1 MKKLS
6 LLLISLLMQ
15 VGMATVASAQD
26 NENNVAIADGIGAR
40 QTVYLPEGLTGKGV
54 LVGVI
59 DGGMEFSHVNF
70 LDPKTFQTR
79 IKTAFI
85 VNSDGSYVDARTPE
99 EIAKL
104 DHSVAHGTH
113 VAGIAAGSYAADGW
127 HGIAPEADLCLAA
140 VIDNGGGGGDT
151 SISVA
156 LKNIFAVADSLGL
169 PVVVNM
175 SIGPKS
181 AGYDG
186 YDNIIYRCEELT
198 EKGNLAGRIVV
209 VSSGN
214 YGSRLDYLEG
224 SIGSDGKLHIAIES
238 PEIIKEGQIATLV
251 FSFEVP
257 KGEEMS
263 FRFYPYDI
271 DAKKEVNEGLLDLSG
286 NPLDLS
292 ALGQYMTHSE
302 KDDSPYRYY
311 KFNYPDLIMTAG
323 KHIIPCMEITGTA
336 GTKISYVTGIA
347 EDQPSDDDR
356 FSSIKAVYS
365 GKNGLSMTPAVL
377 SVGNYDA
384 RVPGKTPIHRTSS
397 FGLNMHGDKFP
408 DVVAP
413 GTGIISSTMLTKETG
428 DKYASREIK
437 MPDGNAKTFMW
448 QTMTGTSQSSPLM
461 AGIVALM
468 LQHDPTL
475 TVNRV
480 RELLY
485 STNDWNEDCDNA
497 PMGPNQAGH
506 GILNT
511 KALFEK
517 LMGSTAIK
525 EVPARPANDAIYDLF
540 GRRLSDVPEKG
551 IFIRNNKKIIK

>member
-6 LLLISLLMQ
+6 LLLVSLLMQ

-26 NENNVAIADGIGAR
+26 NENTVAIADGIGAR

-59 DGGMEFSHVNF
+59 DGGMEFNHVNF

-79 IKTAFI
+79 IKTAFL
-85 VNSDGSYVDARTPE
+85 VNPDGSYVVARTPE

-104 DHSVAHGTH
+104 DHSLAHGTH

-140 VIDNGGGGGDT
+140 VTDKNNGGGET
-151 SISVA
+151 STPVA
-156 LKNIFAVADSLGL
+156 LKNVFAVADSLGL
-169 PVVVNM
+169 PVVVNL
-175 SIGPKS
+175 SIGPAKL
-181 AGYDG
+181 GDDG
-186 YDNIIYRCEELT
+186 YRDLVYRFEELT
-198 EKGNLAGRIVV
+198 EMGNLPGHIVV
-209 VSSGN
+209 VSSANKGN
-214 YGSRLDYLEG
+214 STSCLEG
-224 SIGSDGKLHIAIES
+224 TIGSDGKLHVAFADPTVFRAGDAIT
-238 PEIIKEGQIATLV
+238 IG
-251 FSFEVP
+251 FSLETP
-257 KGEEMS
+257 KGEDLN
-263 FRFYPYDI
+263 FRFYLYD
-271 DAKKEVNEGLLDLSG
+271 AVTKKEVNEDLLDDMG
-286 NPLDLS
+286 NPMDFS
-292 ALGQYMTHSE
+292 ALVQDVTNSE
-302 KDDSPYRYY
+302 NDKSPYRYY
-311 KFNYPDLIMTAG
+311 KYSYPSFVMVGRDDV
-323 KHIIPCMEITGTA
+323 IPCLEITGNA
-336 GTKISYVTGIA
+336 GTKISYITDVVLI
-347 EDQPSDDDR
+347 EDDDR
-356 FSSIKAVYS
+356 FANVNKVYS
-365 GKNGLSMTPAVL
+365 PKNALSMTPAVI

-384 RVPGKTPIHRTSS
+384 RVPGKTPIRKDSS
-397 FGLNMHGDKFP
+397 FGLNRFGDKIP

-468 LQHDPTL
+468 LQYDPTL

-485 STNDWNEDCDNA
+485 DTNDWNEDCDNA

-525 EVPARPANDAIYDLF
+525 EVPARPTNDAIYDLF

>member
-85 VNSDGSYVDARTPE
+85 VNPDGSYVDARTPE

-104 DHSVAHGTH
+104 DHSLAHGTH
-113 VAGIAAGSYAADGW
+113 VAGIAAGSYDADGW

-140 VIDNGGGGGDT
+140 TTDKNNGGGDT

-224 SIGSDGKLHIAIES
+224 TIGSDGKLHIAIES
-238 PEIIKEGQIATLV
+238 LEAIESSQMATLV
-251 FSFEVP
+251 FSFEAP
-257 KGEEMS
+257 KGEELS
-263 FRFYPYDI
+263 FRFYSYDMV
-271 DAKKEVNEGLLDLSG
+271 AKKEVKEGLLDDMG

-292 ALGQYMTHSE
+292 EFGQYMTHSE
-302 KDDSPYRYY
+302 KDGSPYRYY
-311 KFNYPDLIMTAG
+311 KYNHPDIIMTAS
-323 KHIIPCMEITGTA
+323 KNIVPCIEITGTA
-336 GTKISYVTGIA
+336 GTKISYITGTA

-413 GTGIISSTMLTKETG
+413 GTGIISSTMPTDATG
-428 DKYASREIK
+428 AIYASREIK
-437 MPDGNAKTFMW
+437 MPDGNSKTFMW
-448 QTMTGTSQSSPLM
+448 QTMTGTSQSSPVM

-485 STNDWNEDCDNA
+485 DTNDWNEDCDNA
-497 PMGPNQAGH
+497 PMGPDQAGH

-525 EVPARPANDAIYDLF
+525 EVPARPASDAIYDLF
-540 GRRLSDVPEKG
+540 GRRLNDVPEKG